1 MRDERELRGDIGWCN
16 LWTGKAE
23 IWGRKASTAHAI
35 PL

>member
-1 MRDERELRGDIGWCN
+1 MRDERKLREEISDVVIYGQ
-16 LWTGKAE
+16 AE